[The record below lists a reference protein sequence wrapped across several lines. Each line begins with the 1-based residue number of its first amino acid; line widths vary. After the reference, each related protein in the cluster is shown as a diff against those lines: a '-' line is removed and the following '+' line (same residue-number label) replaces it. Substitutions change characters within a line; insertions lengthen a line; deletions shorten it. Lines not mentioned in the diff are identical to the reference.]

1 MHINRIHQTRRTCKQ
16 GAKGVPQRVQ
26 MHKVQVGQC
35 CAQGSQTEPK
45 AGETERNGGDANEGD
60 VHRQDRVKTTRRT
73 VDTSRMRNPKITS
86 LHGSACLISSWKFA
100 STQVDNMEAEM
111 GNRREGHKDKSGSAN
126 LTCFAHGSSTC
137 CARGSKANNARP
149 PAFLRETL
157 SLCGHS
163 GWSNK

>member
-1 MHINRIHQTRRTCKQ
+1 
-16 GAKGVPQRVQ
+16 

-45 AGETERNGGDANEGD
+45 AGKTERNGGDANEGD

-86 LHGSACLISSWKFA
+86 LHGSTCLNSSWKFA

-126 LTCFAHGSSTC
+126 LTCFCTWVQHVLRTREQSQQGTPTRCPTTGVPSRDSVSV
-137 CARGSKANNARP
+137 RGILDGVINKPS
-149 PAFLRETL
+149 PA
-157 SLCGHS
+157 
-163 GWSNK
+163 